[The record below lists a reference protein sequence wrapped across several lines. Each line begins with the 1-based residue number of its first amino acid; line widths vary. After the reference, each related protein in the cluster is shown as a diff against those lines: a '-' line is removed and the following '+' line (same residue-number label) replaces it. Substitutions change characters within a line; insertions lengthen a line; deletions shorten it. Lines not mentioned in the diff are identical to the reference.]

1 MRYFNL
7 SLFIFAFSIQRIT
20 NQHSLTN
27 GANMSIFK
35 YIIFDGLM

>member
-1 MRYFNL
+1 MRYFIVLL
-7 SLFIFAFSIQRIT
+7 SIFAFSFQRMT

-27 GANMSIFK
+27 GANMNIFK